1 MNMIDFLLD
10 QAMMLHRQGKLADA
24 ENAYRRILDQ
34 TPGQL
39 DALQLLG
46 VIEYQKG
53 NFREAV
59 GLLER
64 AAGLA
69 PREAGI
75 LNNLGLA
82 MLALDRAAEALGHLD
97 RALAAKSNFPEALN
111 NRGNALRALGRH
123 EEAAAS
129 YRRAIRCRPDFA
141 EALHNLGVALLE
153 LQRPRDALETL
164 DRALALVPN
173 NGEAHYW
180 RGNALLTLDRS
191 EEALATYRHA
201 LRLRPDIPEAHYNLG
216 NLLLDL
222 GRPAE
227 ALAAF
232 DAALRLRPG
241 YIEAL
246 YNRGGALQDLR
257 RHEEAAATYA
267 RLLEQVPAHR
277 YALGKLFHSRQFVC
291 DWTRYAEDVRRLE
304 DSVRNG
310 PSQDMPFPFLAVT
323 DDPALQLQC
332 ARAYTTARYPP
343 LSAAPH
349 PESGGGDERIRI
361 AYLSAD
367 FRDHAL
373 SYLMAGVFEAHDRR
387 RFEMHAVSLRPPDD
401 SATGRRV
408 AAAFEHFH
416 DASRLTDAEAAGLI
430 RQLGI
435 DIAIDL
441 TGYTE
446 NNRTNILAG
455 RPAPVQVNYLGFPA
469 TMGADYIDYILAD
482 AFVIPEAMR
491 PHHAEKVVWLPG
503 CFQANDDRR
512 AVAQPVPTRAEAGLP
527 ASGFVFCAFNNL
539 HKFTPRLFEIW
550 MRLLARVPDSVL
562 WIAAEDATAQCN
574 LRAEAARRGVDAQRL
589 VFAPRLPYAE
599 HLARFALADLFLDT
613 LPFNAG
619 TTASDALWAG
629 VPVLTCAGA
638 AFAARMAGSLLH
650 AAGLPELV
658 TQTLED
664 YEALALDLAS
674 RPERLAALRAR
685 LGGDRRTLPLFDTAR
700 FTRQL
705 EAAYAAMHARRRAG
719 LPPQH
724 LGSDNLEETA

>member
-1 MNMIDFLLD
+1 MNTIDRLLD
-10 QAMMLHRQGKLADA
+10 QAMMLHRQGSLSDA

-34 TPGQL
+34 SPGQL

-53 NFREAV
+53 NFQDAAD
-59 GLLER
+59 LLER
-64 AAGLA
+64 AVGLA

-75 LNNLGLA
+75 LCNLGLA
-82 MLALDRAAEALGHLD
+82 LLQLERPADALVALD
-97 RALAAKSNFPEALN
+97 RALAVKSNFPEALS

-123 EEAAAS
+123 KEAAAS
-129 YRRAIRCRPDFA
+129 YRRAVRFRPDFA
-141 EALHNLGVALLE
+141 EALHNLGATLLE
-153 LQRPRDALETL
+153 LQRPGDALESL
-164 DRALALVPN
+164 DRVLALVSN

-180 RGNALLTLDRS
+180 RGNALLALDRP
-191 EEALATYRHA
+191 EEALASYRHA
-201 LRLRPDIPEAHYNLG
+201 LQLRPDIPETHYNLG
-216 NLLLDL
+216 NVLLDL

-241 YIEAL
+241 YVEAL
-246 YNRGGALQDLR
+246 YNRGGALQELR

-267 RLLEQVPAHR
+267 RLLMLMPAHR

-291 DWTRYAEDVRRLE
+291 DWTCHEEDLRKLE
-304 DSVRNG
+304 DSVRAG
-310 PSQDMPFPFLAVT
+310 QSQDMPFPFLAVS

-332 ARAYTTARYPP
+332 AQAYTAARYPP
-343 LSAAPH
+343 LPAAPQ
-349 PESGGGDERIRI
+349 PEPGGGHERIRI

-373 SYLMAGVFEAHDRR
+373 SYLMAGVFEAHDRQ
-387 RFEMHAVSLRPPDD
+387 RFEVHAISLRPPDA

-416 DASRLTDAEAAGLI
+416 DVSRLSDAEAAGLI
-430 RQLGI
+430 RKLGI
-435 DIAIDL
+435 DIAVDL
-441 TGYTE
+441 SGYTE

-469 TMGADYIDYILAD
+469 TMGADYIDYLLAD
-482 AFVIPEAMR
+482 AFVIPEAMQQ
-491 PHHAEKVVWLPG
+491 HYAEKVVRLPG
-503 CFQANDDRR
+503 CFQANDDKR
-512 AVAQPVPTRAEAGLP
+512 VIAQPLPTRAEAGLP
-527 ASGFVFCAFNNL
+527 ESGFVFCAFNNL
-539 HKFTPRLFEIW
+539 HKFTPRLFDVW

-562 WIAAEDATAQCN
+562 WIAAGDATAQQN
-574 LRAEAARRGVDAQRL
+574 LCSEAERRGVEAHRL
-589 VFAPRLPYAE
+589 VFSPRLPYAE
-599 HLARFALADLFLDT
+599 HLARLSLADLFLDT

-629 VPVLTCAGA
+629 VPVLTCAGE

-658 TQTLED
+658 THTLAD
-664 YEALALDLAS
+664 YEALALALAI
-674 RPERLAALRAR
+674 RPERLTALRAR
-685 LGGDRRTLPLFDTAR
+685 LGGDRSALPLFDTAR
-700 FTRQL
+700 FTRHL
-705 EAAYAAMHARRRAG
+705 ESTYAAMQLRRRAG
-719 LPPQH
+719 LLPDHIALP
-724 LGSDNLEETA
+724 A